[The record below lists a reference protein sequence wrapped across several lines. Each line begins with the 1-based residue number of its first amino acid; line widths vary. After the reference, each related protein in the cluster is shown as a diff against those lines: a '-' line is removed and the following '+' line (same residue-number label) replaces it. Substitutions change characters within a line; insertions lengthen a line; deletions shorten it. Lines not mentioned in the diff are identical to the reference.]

1 MIWRK
6 IVYVL
11 LFGWVAISVQ
21 AQSNASRMDWWR
33 EARFGMFIHLGLYS
47 AAAGEW
53 NEKRWKELG
62 SGYRILQKCPIVN
75 MKSYYRILL

>member
-33 EARFGMFIHLGLYS
+33 EARFGMFIQLGLYS
-47 AAAGEW
+47 AAAG
-53 NEKRWKELG
+53 
-62 SGYRILQKCPIVN
+62 
-75 MKSYYRILL
+75 